1 MEALRRLEEVQRMMT
16 FMRARDLS
24 SDHPHPDSDR
34 FLADLMLLLVKPC
47 GMLNMGKKLHLLSE
61 LLSRVSVV
69 ILEEALVLTGEGFQQ
84 DDVEHHTQFCTEN
97 KTDLGSWAI
106 DVEDKAVVGLDAMRR
121 ANSSLEDF
129 CRSYFMFH
137 DLDVSKPQSIFI
149 YLPVLSFT
157 ESYIYQLDRYNEEIL
172 HPSTKG
178 DITLERGPDHFS
190 NVYKDKKQR
199 LRKKSLEAFKTDPLR
214 PLILL
219 LEQQG
224 LLTERIRE
232 ELRCGQEYWA
242 LERNLCNALLRKKDV
257 LIEDVMRAIDLKSFD
272 FRVLNLLLYQLRGEQ
287 VNELHMEFL
296 SISEFLVEIS
306 DDLFDYEDD
315 VIENNFNILRMFVW
329 IYGASVAPSMLAK
342 CITEAEEK
350 YERLSKTLDPNLSLK
365 YWRRCEEATKE
376 GGNISGH
383 SLGTWT
389 IPPVIVDEELYRT
402 DLSCSRSSVN
412 PD

>member
-1 MEALRRLEEVQRMMT
+1 MEELKNLEEVQGMMT
-16 FMRARDLS
+16 FMVGHGLS
-24 SDHPHPDSDR
+24 FDHPDSDR
-34 FLADLMLLLVKPC
+34 FIADLMLLLVKPC
-47 GMLNMGKKLHLLSE
+47 GMLNMGKKLHLASE
-61 LLSRVSVV
+61 LLSRVSVAV
-69 ILEEALVLTGEGFQQ
+69 LGEALLLTGQGFQQ
-84 DDVEHHTQFCTEN
+84 DNVEQHTQLCVEN
-97 KTDLGSWAI
+97 NTDLGSWAI
-106 DVEDKAVVGLDAMRR
+106 DAEDMALVGLDAMRR
-121 ANSSLEDF
+121 ANSTLEDF

-137 DLDVSKPQSIFI
+137 DLDVSKPESIFR

-178 DITLERGPDHFS
+178 VIIGGSDHFT
-190 NVYKDKKQR
+190 NVYKMQDEKQR
-199 LRKKSLEAFKTDPLR
+199 LRKKYLEAFKIDPFR

-219 LEQQG
+219 LERQR
-224 LLTERIRE
+224 LLTERIKE

-242 LERNLCNALLRKKDV
+242 LERNLCNALVSKKEV
-257 LIEDVMRAIDLKSFD
+257 LIEDVMRAIHLKSFD
-272 FRVLNLLLYQLRGEQ
+272 FRVLNMLLYQLRGEQ

-315 VIENNFNILRMFVW
+315 VVENNFNILRMFVQ

-342 CITEAEEK
+342 CITEAEEN

-376 GGNISGH
+376 GGNKSGH

-389 IPPVIVDEELYRT
+389 IPPVIVDEESYRT
-402 DLSCSRSSVN
+402 DLLCSKSSVN
-412 PD
+412 PN

>member
-16 FMRARDLS
+16 FMRSRGLS
-24 SDHPHPDSDR
+24 SDHPDSDR
-34 FLADLMLLLVKPC
+34 FLADLMLLLV
-47 GMLNMGKKLHLLSE
+47 
-61 LLSRVSVV
+61 SVAIV
-69 ILEEALVLTGEGFQQ
+69 EEALLFTGEGIQQ
-84 DDVEHHTQFCTEN
+84 DNVEHHTQFRVEN
-97 KTDLGSWAI
+97 KIDLDSWAI
-106 DVEDKAVVGLDAMRR
+106 DVEDMAVVGLDAMKRS
-121 ANSSLEDF
+121 NSSLDDF

-137 DLDVSKPQSIFI
+137 DLDVSKPQTIFI
-149 YLPVLSFT
+149 YLPILSFT

-178 DITLERGPDHFS
+178 DIPSERGPDHFN
-190 NVYKDKKQR
+190 NVYKMQDEKQR
-199 LRKKSLEAFKTDPLR
+199 LRKKFLEVFKTDPFR

-219 LEQQG
+219 LERQG

-242 LERNLCNALLRKKDV
+242 LERNLCNALLSNKEV
-257 LIEDVMRAIDLKSFD
+257 FIEDVMRGIDLKSFD
-272 FRVLNLLLYQLRGEQ
+272 YRVLNLLLYQLRGEQ

-315 VIENNFNILRMFVW
+315 VVENNFNILRMFVW

-342 CITEAEEK
+342 CIAEAEEK

-402 DLSCSRSSVN
+402 DFPGFRSSVN